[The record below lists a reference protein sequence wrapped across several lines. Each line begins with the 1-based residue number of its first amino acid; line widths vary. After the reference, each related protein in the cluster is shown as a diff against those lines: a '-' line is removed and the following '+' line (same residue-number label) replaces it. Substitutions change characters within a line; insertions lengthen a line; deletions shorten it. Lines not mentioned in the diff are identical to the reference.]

1 LEAETVKSRA
11 CGDDGA
17 AVSAVPDTQ
26 RLLGVIDFQNEI
38 GRTRLDLREVMQR
51 VAERAEAL
59 TAAAGAVV
67 ELAEAE
73 DMVYRAATGTAA
85 EHIGLRL
92 RRATSLSGM
101 CVALNEVLCCHDTE
115 NDSRVDRESCRRV
128 GVGSMI
134 CVPLVHD
141 GIAVGVLK
149 VMAPDPN
156 AFGADDVET
165 LGLLSGLVAAHLTHA
180 EAFEAVS
187 RESRVDSLTGLANRR
202 AYDERLRAEVD
213 RAFRSDAPLSLCLFD
228 LDGFKAVND
237 ALGHMAGDAVL
248 VAVARILRAT
258 RSTDDAFRI
267 GGDEFALVLRDTSL
281 ESADVV
287 VRRVRRAIHGERLGG
302 GTVSAS
308 VGVAEADS
316 DTPSSLHAAADA
328 RLYAAKQRLAGVR

>member
-1 LEAETVKSRA
+1 MVKSRA
-11 CGDDGA
+11 RDDDAA
-17 AVSAVPDTQ
+17 AVSAVPDTR
-26 RLLGVIDFQNEI
+26 RLLEVIEFQNEI
-38 GRTRLDLREVMQR
+38 ARTLLDLREVMQR

-73 DMVYRAATGTAA
+73 DMVYRAATGSAA

-115 NDSRVDRESCRRV
+115 NDSRVDRAACRRV
-128 GVGSMI
+128 GVASMI

-149 VMAPDPN
+149 VMASTPN
-156 AFGADDVET
+156 AFGDEEVET
-165 LGLLSGLVAAHLTHA
+165 LRLLSGLVAAHLTHA

-187 RESRVDSLTGLANRR
+187 RESRIDSLTGLANRR

-213 RAFRSDAPLSLCLFD
+213 RAFRMDAPLSLCLFD

-237 ALGHMAGDAVL
+237 SLGHLAGDGVL
-248 VAVARILRAT
+248 VAVGRLLRAT

-267 GGDEFALVLRDTSL
+267 GGDEFALVLRDTGL
-281 ESADVV
+281 EAAEVV
-287 VRRVRRAIHGERLGG
+287 VERVQDAMRSEGLGG
-302 GTVSAS
+302 GTVTASA
-308 VGVAEADS
+308 GVAQADDDS
-316 DTPSSLHAAADA
+316 PASLHASADA
-328 RLYAAKQRLAGVR
+328 RLYAAKQRLAVVR